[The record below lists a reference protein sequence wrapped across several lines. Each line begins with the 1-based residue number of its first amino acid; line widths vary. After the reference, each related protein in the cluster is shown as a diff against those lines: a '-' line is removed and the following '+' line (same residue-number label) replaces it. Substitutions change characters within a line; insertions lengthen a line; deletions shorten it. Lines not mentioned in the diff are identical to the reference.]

1 MGVKR
6 KIGFIL
12 IGVGF
17 LVFMAVFSW
26 ATQQQLDAQ
35 HAQPNDPVPA
45 QHAQPN
51 DSVADYSL
59 FNIIISS
66 MVIVGVIF
74 LIWGTLGS
82 KTQRTIPNLIIL
94 VIVAVLVLGLVN
106 TLMGLF

>member
-26 ATQQQLDAQ
+26 ATSQQLGAQ
-35 HAQPNDPVPA
+35 HDPVP
-45 QHAQPN
+45 
-51 DSVADYSL
+51 DYSL

-66 MVIVGVIF
+66 MEIVGVVF
-74 LIWGTLGS
+74 LTWGTLGS